1 MNVGKPKG
9 VIFVMKL
16 PWKVGK
22 KIETPA
28 DQKIEQIIKLLFPPL
43 ELKEQMANDGSKIK
57 YHIDYSVDSNLDA
70 VLMDLEEGHND
81 PVARKTIS
89 KVIERL
95 NEARRL
101 LEAYAQIDTDAKYI
115 IVDDGEDVDVEAA
128 ETN

>member
-1 MNVGKPKG
+1 
-9 VIFVMKL
+9 MKL
-16 PWKVGK
+16 PWKIQK

-28 DQKIEQIIKLLFPPL
+28 DQKLEQIKALLFPPL
-43 ELKEQMANDGSKIK
+43 DLKEQISETGSKIK

-89 KVIERL
+89 KVVGKL

-101 LEAYAQIDTDAKYI
+101 LEAYAQLDKEAKYI
-115 IVDDGEDVDVEAA
+115 IVDDGEEKNVEAS
-128 ETN
+128 ETT

>member
-1 MNVGKPKG
+1 
-9 VIFVMKL
+9 MKL
-16 PWKVGK
+16 PWKIEK
-22 KIETPA
+22 KIATPA
-28 DQKIEQIIKLLFPPL
+28 DQKIEQIVKLLFPPL
-43 ELKEQMANDGSKIK
+43 ELKEQMDNSGSKIK

-89 KVIERL
+89 KVVERL

-128 ETN
+128 ETH